1 MYFIPALRVE
11 MAMTVIFVKLIHKEF
26 STKILCVMLSQALC
40 PVYKDDS
47 IIRGA
52 RLVCSPAIL
61 ENFVLRRTFG
71 VLFDLN

>member
-1 MYFIPALRVE
+1 

-26 STKILCVMLSQALC
+26 SKKVLCVMLSQALC

-61 ENFVLRRTFG
+61 GNVLRRTFG
-71 VLFDLN
+71 VVLDSFNS